1 MRIESLHIDRFG
13 KLRDFDLTLEEGL
26 TLIYGRNESGKST
39 VMAFLRAMLYG
50 LNGKSASIEQNDR
63 RRYMPWGEISMGG
76 SLRLTD
82 GKQRFE
88 IIRVFGQT
96 KKSDTCRVTE
106 LDSGEVLPLPAGEEP
121 GKMLLGVEEGVFA
134 DTLFVS
140 AAGSRPGGDGA
151 ALSEKIRNLIGTGEQ
166 DVDLTRVIERLH
178 NAKNEIQPRTRGKGE
193 LNDVRAQLDQARA
206 ALLENGK
213 TAVRVR
219 ELKQKVEK
227 LSAGDKQNQALRLR
241 MADQEGALRRLGDYR
256 QQTAALDERIRTLD
270 AG

>member
-106 LDSGEVLPLPAGEEP
+106 PVSYTHLTLP
-121 GKMLLGVEEGVFA
+121 
-134 DTLFVS
+134 T
-140 AAGSRPGGDGA
+140 
-151 ALSEKIRNLIGTGEQ
+151 T
-166 DVDLTRVIERLH
+166 
-178 NAKNEIQPRTRGKGE
+178 
-193 LNDVRAQLDQARA
+193 
-206 ALLENGK
+206 
-213 TAVRVR
+213 
-219 ELKQKVEK
+219 
-227 LSAGDKQNQALRLR
+227 
-241 MADQEGALRRLGDYR
+241 
-256 QQTAALDERIRTLD
+256 
-270 AG
+270 